1 MVLYIYMR
9 YKGKFRPQ
17 NTEKY
22 KGNPSNIIYRS
33 GWELNFM
40 KYLDRQPG
48 VLQWNSEEII
58 IPYKSPI
65 DGKWHRYYPDFWVR
79 TSQGESLIEIKPKKQ
94 TKPPKLNPKHKR
106 RYLKEVRVWG
116 INEAKWKAA
125 EEVCENKGWK
135 WQILTE
141 DTLTTTK

>member
-1 MVLYIYMR
+1 MR

-17 NTEKY
+17 NREKY

-33 GWELNFM
+33 GWELDFM

-65 DGKWHRYYPDFWVR
+65 DGKWHRYYPDFWVK
-79 TSQGESLIEIKPKKQ
+79 TSKGESIIEIKPKKQ
-94 TKPPKLNPKHKR
+94 TKPPKENPKHRR
-106 RYLKEVRVWG
+106 RYLREVKTFVV
-116 INEAKWKAA
+116 NEAKTYP
-125 EEVCENKGWK
+125 
-135 WQILTE
+135 I
-141 DTLTTTK
+141 